1 MKLSQENEACIKRL
15 QMLENEGA
23 HVEEHVRG
31 KISSTMSVV
40 SAETAGTAASIQSN
54 STWNSIFRAYGWT
67 LQKDQKPPTDNAK
80 SDFGLAKKQEQDLE
94 LSGIGGHALL
104 QIRDPK
110 VEDGQ
115 LEKLDL
121 VPSSLDGNTKVPA
134 WLDQDSP
141 HNFLV
146 PRLRHPSDEK
156 ADRSEALL
164 AIIDEEMKRDEM
176 KAEMKAEDWTE
187 TEDEMETGEEM
198 ESDDEM
204 ESGIII
210 QKLDQ
215 NTLFPIS
222 SRKHTLSYSECLEI
236 GDSSCPVPAP
246 TSSSPPPPGSPPYH
260 RHIDGRNDR
269 WYQGHILGH
278 ISTAPSR
285 LLIYFKSIHTA

>member
-1 MKLSQENEACIKRL
+1 MKLSQENEACIRRL

-54 STWNSIFRAYGWT
+54 STWNSIFKAYGWT
-67 LQKDQKPPTDNAK
+67 IQKDKKPATDKAK
-80 SDFGLAKKQEQDLE
+80 SYFGLATEQEQDFKLR
-94 LSGIGGHALL
+94 GIGGHALL

-134 WLDQDSP
+134 WLDKDSP

-146 PRLRHPSDEK
+146 SRLGPPSDEK
-156 ADRSEALL
+156 AERAEALL
-164 AIIDEEMKRDEM
+164 AIMDDEMKKDEM
-176 KAEMKAEDWTE
+176 KAGDWMD
-187 TEDEMETGEEM
+187 TEDDMETGEEM
-198 ESDDEM
+198 ESEDEM

-210 QKLDQ
+210 QKLDRK
-215 NTLFPIS
+215 TSFPTS
-222 SRKHTLSYSECLEI
+222 SRKHTLSYAESVQV
-236 GDSSCPVPAP
+236 GDPSCPVPAP
-246 TSSSPPPPGSPPYH
+246 TSSSPPYPGSPPYH
-260 RHIDGRNDR
+260 RHIDGRNDA
-269 WYQGHILGH
+269 WYQRHFLEH
-278 ISTAPSR
+278 ISTAPSK
-285 LLIYFKSIHTA
+285 LLIYFKSTHTA